1 MQATLLYYYYL
12 FCLVV
17 TVCRVSS
24 IMLNVHRTLPCKLEL
39 LLFLTRKNL
48 HSGEAVPGVR
58 CDVWRCYWSCW
69 NVVKCNQ
76 FKRCKRNQYPYRSC
90 HKFSRN
96 LPQFC
101 EAPPGL
107 RLLHKRF
114 HIVQLQV
121 LCLWSSVIIL
131 QEGTCSKCI
140 VMFLLVFFNQVFW
153 AYLQKNTPT
162 VCCKHSGHAVEIS
175 PLWCHKED
183 RLSGQWSHPQPGGKS
198 NKAPSFGRSLQN
210 VKWAVTRLFSFFLE
224 PCGVF
229 QIINCAR
236 LHHFSLDWNI

>member
-1 MQATLLYYYYL
+1 
-12 FCLVV
+12 
-17 TVCRVSS
+17 
-24 IMLNVHRTLPCKLEL
+24 MLKVHRTLPCKLEL

-58 CDVWRCYWSCW
+58 CEVWRCYWSCW
-69 NVVKCNQ
+69 NAVKCNQ

-114 HIVQLQV
+114 YIVQLQV

-140 VMFLLVFFNQVFW
+140 VTFLLVFFNQVFW

-162 VCCKHSGHAVEIS
+162 VWCKHTVGTRWKLA
-175 PLWCHKED
+175 LCD
-183 RLSGQWSHPQPGGKS
+183 
-198 NKAPSFGRSLQN
+198 
-210 VKWAVTRLFSFFLE
+210 VTRRTVSQVSDHTHSQVESPTKRPVLA
-224 PCGVF
+224 GVCRML
-229 QIINCAR
+229 NG
-236 LHHFSLDWNI
+236 L